1 MKLIHENPMNILFL
15 CTANIQRSR
24 TAEVYFRENIPQHT
38 YRSAGLSK
46 KECLRNK
53 SVLCTEEMLEWA
65 DRVYVFEQKHLDRIQ
80 AYTGDLYLNKIDC
93 LNIADVYQYME
104 PELIEQLKPL
114 RSSLSK

>member
-1 MKLIHENPMNILFL
+1 MNILFL

-65 DRVYVFEQKHLDRIQ
+65 DRVYVFEQMHLDRIK
-80 AYTGDLYLNKIDC
+80 AHTGEQYLNKIHC
-93 LNIADVYQYME
+93 LNIADIYQYMQL
-104 PELIEQLKPL
+104 ELIEELEPL
-114 RSSLSK
+114 RSRLS